1 MRADGRRT
9 VFIWAS
15 TVIMAVL
22 VKSSSPCTVMGHK
35 PLVTQWMLIFFRLP
49 RQRVKLGYN

>member
-1 MRADGRRT
+1 

-22 VKSSSPCTVMGHK
+22 VKSSPRCTVMGHK
-35 PLVTQWMLIFFRLP
+35 PLVIRWMLIFSGELDSE
-49 RQRVKLGYN
+49 

>member
-1 MRADGRRT
+1 

-22 VKSSSPCTVMGHK
+22 VKSSPPCTVMGHK
-35 PLVTQWMLIFFRLP
+35 PLVIRWMLIFSGELDSE
-49 RQRVKLGYN
+49 

>member
-1 MRADGRRT
+1 

-22 VKSSSPCTVMGHK
+22 VKSSPPCTVTGRK
-35 PLVTQWMLIFFRLP
+35 PLVIQWMLIFPWRP
-49 RQRVKLGYN
+49 RQRAKLGYN